1 MTATTDTDRDLQY
14 EIEQF
19 LYREAR
25 LLDSWQWPQWLAL
38 FEDDIRYWCP
48 LRTNRPRREIAKET
62 SSYGELSHFDDD
74 RHSLGVRVDRL
85 GTGMAWAEEPPSRT
99 RHLIT
104 NVLIDE
110 VGVADPFEVDVTS
123 NFLLYRTNSETST
136 DIWAG
141 CRHDRLRRRD
151 NESFGIARRTIL
163 LDQAVLTSKNLSVMF

>member
-1 MTATTDTDRDLQY
+1 MITTTANDRDVQY
-14 EIEQF
+14 EVEQF

-25 LLDSWQWPQWLAL
+25 LLDEWQWPHWLAL
-38 FEDDIRYWCP
+38 FEDDVRYWCP
-48 LRTNRPRREIAKET
+48 LRTNRPRREIAKER

-74 RHSLGVRVDRL
+74 RHSLEVRVDRL
-85 GTGMAWAEEPPSRT
+85 GTGMAWSEEPPSRT

-104 NVLIDE
+104 NVVVDE
-110 VGVADPFEVDVTS
+110 VLATQPTELAVTS

-141 CRHDRLRRRD
+141 SRQDRLRRRD
-151 NESFGIARRTIL
+151 DGSFGIAGRTIV

>member
-1 MTATTDTDRDLQY
+1 MAETVPDQGLQY

-25 LLDSWQWPQWLAL
+25 LLDSWKWLEWLEL

-48 LRTNRPRREIAKET
+48 LRTNRPRREIAKERGR
-62 SSYGELSHFDDD
+62 YGELSHFDDD
-74 RHSLGVRVDRL
+74 RQSLQVRVDRL

-104 NVLIDE
+104 NVMVD
-110 VGVADPFEVDVTS
+110 GVLPGVPAEFDVTS

-136 DIWAG
+136 DVWAG
-141 CRHDRLRRRD
+141 CRSDRLRRRE
-151 NESFGIARRTIL
+151 NGSLGIARRTII
-163 LDQAVLTSKNLSVMF
+163 LDQAVLTGKNLSVMF